1 MKPFRSGIHM
11 PRRLKYAGNIL
22 HAEGEAEW
30 GYMEN
35 KKTTWLI
42 YTVLVGL
49 IPIIARVL
57 VWGMTS
63 TGSISFFSASDFIAF
78 GLVLHISN
86 INEVEH
92 LDSSEKNWKTAQ
104 NGISILFITL
114 YSILFSLIML
124 TEGIPNLIDIKT
136 VSICVVSLSVISFL
150 ISYSVY
156 DRISRELHTE
166 ASQ

>member
-1 MKPFRSGIHM
+1 
-11 PRRLKYAGNIL
+11 
-22 HAEGEAEW
+22 
-30 GYMEN
+30 MEN
-35 KKTTWLI
+35 KKITWLI

-49 IPIIARVL
+49 IPIIARLL

-63 TGSISFFSASDFIAF
+63 AGTVSFFSASDFIAF

-92 LDSSEKNWKTAQ
+92 LDNSEKDWKTAQ
-104 NGISILFITL
+104 NGMSILFITL

-124 TEGIPNLIDIKT
+124 SDATPKIIDVET
-136 VSICVVSLSVISFL
+136 VGICVIVLSVISFL

-156 DRISRELHTE
+156 DRISSIRGMEVT
-166 ASQ
+166 Q

>member
-1 MKPFRSGIHM
+1 M

-63 TGSISFFSASDFIAF
+63 TGSISFF
-78 GLVLHISN
+78 LHQIS
-86 INEVEH
+86 
-92 LDSSEKNWKTAQ
+92 
-104 NGISILFITL
+104 
-114 YSILFSLIML
+114 
-124 TEGIPNLIDIKT
+124 
-136 VSICVVSLSVISFL
+136 
-150 ISYSVY
+150 
-156 DRISRELHTE
+156 
-166 ASQ
+166 